1 MAISIATLQHANN
14 LTYRGAEAI
23 MNLWNLSADQ
33 LTGIFRFFIH
43 LFSSTVY
50 TMRVF
55 LREGATIDRQR
66 SVRSVRAKLAT

>member
-1 MAISIATLQHANN
+1 
-14 LTYRGAEAI
+14 